1 MTHSPVSPAALLAVS
16 LGGALGAVTRGGL
29 GELFP
34 DGRGFPW
41 TTFAINL
48 SGSFLLALLP
58 IWVTAKRHH
67 LVPLF
72 LGPGVLGGYT
82 TLSAYAEQGR
92 ALLADEFCR
101 TQRLLT
107 LAATPQQYQLQRWYL
122 SEFQRQGRGDPPLAW
137 GGTYQVDPSYRQ
149 SAS

>member
-1 MTHSPVSPAALLAVS
+1 VTRSPVAPAALLAVS
-16 LGGALGAVTRGGL
+16 LGAALGAVTRWGL
-29 GELFP
+29 GELVP
-34 DGRGFPW
+34 DGDGFPW

-58 IWVTAKRHH
+58 LWATAKQHH

-92 ALLADEFCR
+92 ALLADGSEGVAAAYVLGTLFCC
-101 TQRLLT
+101 
-107 LAATPQQYQLQRWYL
+107 LAAVLLAQRIVH
-122 SEFQRQGRGDPPLAW
+122 G
-137 GGTYQVDPSYRQ
+137 
-149 SAS
+149 SAEPDWTEDSP